1 MRRALVVASLALG
14 AWGQAVAPPNA
25 PAEFSRTPGNAIRL
39 QYDGG
44 AILLGQI
51 SASNLIASTEVAHGD
66 HGAVLEIIR
75 LRTANPGGVHV
86 LADVTAG
93 PQAFAAET
101 FGPQQLAFPL
111 VRTSSG
117 PDFNRRNNAI
127 YDRGRDWLL
136 QFPPGTRIE
145 PEASD
150 AAHTRFRVSDG
161 GGELRILFKPR
172 FYQKHRNLPFFRPW
186 TYRVWPDSVAGWS
199 SWWAYRD
206 GVTETDVRAVAGLF
220 ARRLE
225 DYGYRYIQLDDGY
238 HPRDGYPSDWLRT
251 NAKFPSGLAGLAQ
264 WERAQGL
271 EPAIWE
277 NVAVEDAALAQSHPD
292 WFLHGD
298 GSSPLHAPWVGYG
311 LDGSNAQALA
321 ALVRPLYR
329 SLHAMGYSYVKIDTL
344 RHLLYDAGYPSRAQL
359 AARGSSPELALRGLL
374 QAAREEL
381 GPTVYLLACWG
392 VLPETAGL
400 ADGERLGTDG
410 FGPATLQQYN
420 SFNNVVWRNDP
431 DHVDIGGAG
440 EDVIR
445 PVLVSMAGAQLLL
458 SDPVAVYRQP
468 GKLEG
473 ARRSAPVL
481 FTRPGQLYDY
491 DPSATNNLTRGL
503 RNRDGGAE
511 PGPIDAVRTG
521 PVCPWWLMDI
531 NRSFG
536 RWSVLARLGWQPL
549 PAARVRF
556 ADLGLDRSATYLVFE
571 FWTHRFL
578 GAFRDSFKAPPQPGP
593 GARVYAIRPELSR
606 PQILSTSRHIT
617 QGGVDL
623 QGVEWDAAS
632 GTLSGRSLVVAG
644 DAYTIDLHV
653 PPGYRLSR
661 AELDG
666 LPAEVRTQPD
676 ELAAT
681 LRPQRSGAIRWQ
693 FRFTRRDIKPH

>member
-1 MRRALVVASLALG
+1 MAHSG
-14 AWGQAVAPPNA
+14 A
-25 PAEFSRTPGNAIRL
+25 RAIRL
-39 QYDGG
+39 DYDGA
-44 AILLGQI
+44 AILLG
-51 SASNLIASTEVAHGD
+51 AATGENLIASTEISHGN
-66 HGAVLEIIR
+66 HGAVMEIVR
-75 LRTANPGGVHV
+75 LRTAAPGAVH
-86 LADVTAG
+86 LEGDVIAG
-93 PQAFAAET
+93 PEGFAAET

-117 PDFNRRNNAI
+117 PDFNRRNNAV

-136 QFPPGTRIE
+136 QFPAGTRIE
-145 PEASD
+145 PEPTD
-150 AAHTRFRVSDG
+150 AAHSRFHVSWS

-186 TYRVWPDSVAGWS
+186 TYQVWPGSVAGWS

-206 GVTETDVRAVAGLF
+206 QVTESDVRQVAELF
-220 ARRLE
+220 ARELK

-251 NAKFPSGLAGLAQ
+251 NAKFPSGLAGLAA
-264 WERAQGL
+264 WERGL
-271 EPAIWE
+271 GLQPAIWE
-277 NVAVEDAALAQSHPD
+277 NVAIEDAALPRAHPD
-292 WFLHGD
+292 WFLMGA
-298 GSSPLHAPWVGYG
+298 GRSPLRAPWVGYG
-311 LDGSNAQALA
+311 MDGSNPQALE
-321 ALVRPLYR
+321 ALVRPVYR
-329 SLHAMGYSYVKIDTL
+329 QLRVMGYTYVKIDTL
-344 RHLLYDAGYPSRAQL
+344 RHLLYDAGYPSRAEL
-359 AARGSSPELALRGLL
+359 AARDTSPELALRGVL

-381 GPTVYLLACWG
+381 GPAVYLLACWG

-431 DHVDIGGAG
+431 DHVDIGGEG

-458 SDPVAVYRQP
+458 SDPVDVYRQS

-491 DPSATNNLTRGL
+491 DPSATNNLARGL
-503 RNRDGGAE
+503 RNSDGGAE

-521 PVCPWWLMDI
+521 PVSPWWLMDV
-531 NRSFG
+531 NRPFG
-536 RWSVLARLGWQPL
+536 RWSALARLAWQPL
-549 PAARVRF
+549 PPARVRF
-556 ADLGLDRSATYLVFE
+556 ADLGLDPAATYLVFE

-578 GAFRDSFKAPPQPGP
+578 GAFHGSFEAPAQPGP
-593 GARVYAIRPELSR
+593 AARVYAIRRDLGR

-623 QGVEWDAAS
+623 QAVEWDAAAR
-632 GTLSGRSLVVAG
+632 TLRGRSQVVAE
-644 DAYTIDLHV
+644 DPYTLDLHV
-653 PPGYRLSR
+653 PPGFHLIR
-661 AELDG
+661 AEMDG
-666 LPAEVRTQPD
+666 QVPATAPLPGGISV
-676 ELAAT
+676 T
-681 LRPQRSGAIRWQ
+681 LHPSRSRVIAWK
-693 FRFTRRDIKPH
+693 FAFSADIKPH